1 MTVEGEGEVRRRFVG
16 VGIDIIADESGTP
29 VGQPTRLLPD
39 GDALQAAPEL
49 PGPGIYR
56 ITIKGAGPAG
66 FQVSPITNL
75 VLAWPTENHLGPL
88 A

>member
-1 MTVEGEGEVRRRFVG
+1 MIYLDPPY
-16 VGIDIIADESGTP
+16 GIKF
-29 VGQPTRLLPD
+29 
-39 GDALQAAPEL
+39 
-49 PGPGIYR
+49 GIYR

-66 FQVSPITNL
+66 VQVSPITNL